1 MRCIIKNA
9 NDNKLTKVK
18 AIVINDS
25 QTSAKWPKDE
35 DVGGYLANASSANPR
50 QLPTS
55 TTPTSTVNIPASDI
69 HSVRRPRMVGK
80 FSSILASL
88 ALIYD

>member
-9 NDNKLTKVK
+9 SDNKLTKVK

-35 DVGGYLANASSANPR
+35 DVGGFLANASSANPR
-50 QLPTS
+50 QSPTS
-55 TTPTSTVNIPASDI
+55 NLPASDI
-69 HSVRRPRMVGK
+69 HSKWHPRMGRK